1 MADRVDVPP
10 RAFWATHGLA
20 LKANVPAKTGGNP
33 QGGSGVLGHSD
44 ERDAESDMTQR
55 PRPQSG
61 ARRRA
66 LVGRGGESF
75 VEHRDKSR
83 LIFHD
88 FLRRQ

>member
-44 ERDAESDMTQR
+44 ERDAERDMTQCMVR
-55 PRPQSG
+55 PCV
-61 ARRRA
+61 AR
-66 LVGRGGESF
+66 E
-75 VEHRDKSR
+75 
-83 LIFHD
+83 
-88 FLRRQ
+88 LRRVGDKRSCINVSGL

>member
-1 MADRVDVPP
+1 MADRVDLPP
-10 RAFWATHGLA
+10 SAFLAPHGLA
-20 LKANVPAKTGGNP
+20 LKANVLAKIGGNRH
-33 QGGSGVLGHSD
+33 GGSGARAHSD
-44 ERDAESDMTQR
+44 ETDAAGDMTR
-55 PRPQSG
+55 GPIPRSD